1 MTFIKLFC
9 KTNFENLNENNDNYI
24 NKNKRYNC
32 NDIKNIIVFLILQV
46 ISTNSDSLIPKSLQ
60 PNVVELWYLKLWIL
74 LDQNV

>member
-32 NDIKNIIVFLILQV
+32 IDIKNIIVFLILQV

-60 PNVVELWYLKLWIL
+60 PNGVEL
-74 LDQNV
+74 

>member
-1 MTFIKLFC
+1 MEFIKLFC

-32 NDIKNIIVFLILQV
+32 IDIKNIIVFLILQV

-60 PNVVELWYLKLWIL
+60 PNGVEL
-74 LDQNV
+74 